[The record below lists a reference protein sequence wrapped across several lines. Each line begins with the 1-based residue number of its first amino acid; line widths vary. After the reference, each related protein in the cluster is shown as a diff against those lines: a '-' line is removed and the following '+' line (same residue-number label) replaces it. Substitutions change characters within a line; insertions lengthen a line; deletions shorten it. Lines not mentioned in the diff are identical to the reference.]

1 MNKLFNTRYSS
12 WKSLEQVIEA
22 LPSNKE
28 KGDVFEEF
36 VHFYFLYHEAL
47 YQIKELHCHITLGGS
62 FPIKIQQRLHLEK
75 KDHGVDG
82 VYITHLGQCI
92 AFQAKFRSSR
102 EHLTYSELSTFW
114 TEAEYADGRLIITN
128 STSLPSIA
136 DKKAGHSA
144 ILSDVLDALD
154 ARFFNALEEYAKN
167 KLAKPTHTIK
177 SPRPYQE
184 SILHD
189 LQTGLEENSR
199 GKLIAAC
206 GIGKTLIALWLT
218 ERRNDST
225 ILFLAPSLQLIRQT
239 LGEWAYEASEGFE
252 YLCVCSD
259 QSVNI
264 EDETSL
270 ATSDVDI
277 PVTTDVKTIREFL
290 QNKSDRRKVIFS
302 TYQSVPVITSSI
314 IGSGFSAFDIT
325 FYDEAH
331 RTAGVSSSNLFSQ
344 AIEDSNIPSRS
355 RLFMTATE
363 RIVKPRI
370 KAAAD
375 GIGQVVFSMDD
386 ESRYGKTLH
395 RLSFGSAIEQG
406 IVSDYRI
413 VFAGITKSELNNLI
427 KKNHYVMSES
437 VNTKDNPIELAQS
450 LYRRV
455 LLKRCFIELEIKKVI
470 TFHNKISEAK
480 SFATSFNEDL
490 STSMTNVISISHV
503 NGTMSSSERSDFI
516 SQFEEAELGVLTNVR
531 CLTEGVD
538 IPLIDGVFFA
548 NPKGSLIDIVQAVG
562 RALRKPFGKK
572 GKLAYIIIPILI
584 DEHNDE
590 QLTNESFDTLFNVI
604 QALRDQD
611 ETLAEWIDHIN
622 LGAVTGR
629 ENSGKNMGKLKVILP
644 PSFDVDTLESSLLLK
659 IAEVNKDPSGHVGI
673 GSKLGKSQRKSTYTR
688 VYKTMCD
695 YTPDKLNTSL
705 VIPTL
710 ELVADVNDTLLAN
723 TILVNNN
730 NISHCERLG
739 VIIKLVPKK
748 YKMTPLGIKLKQGEI
763 SFIDMFM
770 NQMLLFSY
778 ETGKGKFYPYREA
791 FRYMKEISELGFID
805 FVYGIY
811 SLQIDQDEGVLL
823 QEAMNCARYIKKH
836 FPNIEITSEANKQQ
850 VLDSL
855 NGLHPTGF
863 TYNDVWTD
871 RTTTGNQYRYLI
883 RHLEL
888 FNEIFTF
895 KNKRLSLTTHGI
907 EIIDKYLNLTEP
919 LLDTPSYGTHWWINN
934 REENEK

>member
-1 MNKLFNTRYSS
+1 MNKIFNTRYTS
-12 WKSLEQVIEA
+12 WKALEKVIESI
-22 LPSNKE
+22 PNNKE
-28 KGDVFEEF
+28 KGDAFEEF
-36 VHFYFLYHEAL
+36 VHFYFQYHEAL
-47 YQIKELHCHITLGGS
+47 YQIKELHCHIALGGS
-62 FPIKIQQRLHLEK
+62 FPSPVLKRLRLEK

-82 VYITHLGQCI
+82 VYITHNGHWI
-92 AFQAKFRSSR
+92 AFQAKFRSGR
-102 EHLTYSELSTFW
+102 EHLTYAELSTFW

-128 STSLPSIA
+128 SKSLPSIA
-136 DKKAGHSA
+136 DKKSGHSA
-144 ILSDVLDALD
+144 ILCDVLDSLD
-154 ARFFNALEEYAKN
+154 DRFFNALEKYAKD
-167 KLAKPTHTIK
+167 KLSKPTRKIK

-189 LQTGLEENSR
+189 LQTGLEKNSR

-206 GIGKTLIALWLT
+206 GIGKTLIALWLA

-239 LGEWAYEASEGFE
+239 LGEWACEASEPFE

-259 QSVNI
+259 QSVDL
-264 EDETSL
+264 EDETNL
-270 ATSDVDI
+270 ATSDIDV
-277 PVTTDVKTIREFL
+277 PVTTDSVTIREFL
-290 QNKSDRRKVIFS
+290 QNSKSRRRVIFS
-302 TYQSVPVITSSI
+302 TYQSVPVIASAISEMKF
-314 IGSGFSAFDIT
+314 SGFDIT

-331 RTAGVSSSNLFSQ
+331 RTAGISSSNLFSQ
-344 AIEDSNIPSRS
+344 AIENSIIPSNS

-363 RIVKPRI
+363 RIVKARI
-370 KAAAD
+370 KDAAED
-375 GIGQVVFSMDD
+375 INRVVFSMDD

-395 RLSFGSAIEQG
+395 RLSFGGAIGQG

-413 VFAGITKSELNNLI
+413 VFAGISMSELNSLI
-427 KKNHYVMSES
+427 KNNQYVIPEGASIKES
-437 VNTKDNPIELAQS
+437 QVDLAQS
-450 LYRRV
+450 IYRRA
-455 LLKRCFIELEIKKVI
+455 LLKRCFTELEIKKVI
-470 TFHNKISEAK
+470 SFHNKVSEAK
-480 SFATSFNEDL
+480 LFANSFKQDL
-490 STSMTNVISISHV
+490 SISMSGVISISHV
-503 NGTMSSSERSDFI
+503 NGSMSSAERSEYI
-516 SQFEEAELGVLTNVR
+516 SQFEEADLGVLTNVR

-562 RALRKPFGKK
+562 RALRKPFGVN

-584 DEHNDE
+584 DEQNDK
-590 QLTNESFDTLFNVI
+590 QLTDESFDTLFNVI

-611 ETLAEWIDHIN
+611 ESLAEWIDHIN

-629 ENSGKNMGKLKVILP
+629 KSSGKNMGKLKVVLP
-644 PSFDVDTLESSLLLK
+644 PSFDVDALESSLLLK
-659 IAEVNKDPSGHVGI
+659 IAEVNKDPTGHIGI

-688 VYKTMCD
+688 VYKTLCD

-710 ELVADVNDTLLAN
+710 KLITNVNAPLKAED
-723 TILVNNN
+723 ILVNNN

-739 VIIKLVPKK
+739 VITKLASKK
-748 YKMTPLGIKLKQGEI
+748 YKMTPLGIKLKQGQI
-763 SFIDMFM
+763 TFIDMFM

-778 ETGKGKFYPYREA
+778 DTGKGKFYPYREA
-791 FRYMKEISELGFID
+791 FRFMRNINELRFVD

-811 SLQIDQDEGVLL
+811 SLQIDPNKGVLL
-823 QEAMNCARYIKKH
+823 QDALDCANYIQKH
-836 FPNIEITSEANKQQ
+836 YPNIEITNESNKQQ

-855 NGLHPTGF
+855 NELHPTGF

-888 FNEIFTF
+888 FSEIFIF
-895 KNKRLSLTTHGI
+895 NNKRLVLTKNGSSL
-907 EIIDKYLNLTEP
+907 IDKYLNLTEP
-919 LLDTPSYGTHWWINN
+919 MLDTSSYGTHWWINN
-934 REENEK
+934 REINE